1 MDIIVHLGKLNRWH
15 VSVGK
20 IPPVQ
25 YIYYDDGTGFWR
37 KGVRDGYFVLDKSL
51 MPGGG
56 FEGQEGINWINVW
69 YIS

>member
-37 KGVRDGYFVLDKSL
+37 KGVRGNYFVYDKAL
-51 MPGGG
+51 TPMG
-56 FEGQEGINWINVW
+56 FDGDEGIDWINVK
-69 YIS
+69 ILS